1 MAPEEQEEEVPAEI
15 RDSLRAFQAAERGI
29 EAALEPLMSTPRVEW
44 QNTLD
49 PLEQAKLDLMSAYTL
64 NSMFWM
70 YLVCQGVNPKMHPI
84 KQEMDRIKTHMQRL
98 KEITDRKKMAK
109 LDKGVASRFV
119 RNALW
124 TAEPDRGAT
133 GKEAE

>member
-1 MAPEEQEEEVPAEI
+1 MAPEEEEVPAEI

-29 EAALEPLMSTPRVEW
+29 EAALEPLMSAPRVER
-44 QNTLD
+44 QNTVSGAEPGRDEL
-49 PLEQAKLDLMSAYTL
+49 LSKLFLSTPV
-64 NSMFWM
+64 

-124 TAEPDRGAT
+124 TAEPDRAT